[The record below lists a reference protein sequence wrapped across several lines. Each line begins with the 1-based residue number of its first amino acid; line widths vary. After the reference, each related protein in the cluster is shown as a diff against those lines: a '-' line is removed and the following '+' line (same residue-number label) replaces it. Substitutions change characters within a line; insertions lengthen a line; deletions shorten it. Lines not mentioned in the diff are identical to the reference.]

1 MNKRTITNK
10 FLLLLGLGALTLSSA
25 SAQNQ
30 IKVDLDKPD
39 FDDLE
44 TPSFG
49 SGESGNKR
57 FKPKDWLEV
66 EAKFKIEA
74 TSPTTPD
81 GFVDGVTVKWYVAVK
96 NPGAKGTFFIISKI
110 IEHVNLPVGE
120 DLYTSV
126 YLSPSTVARIS
137 GGRENASKSIVENV
151 GIEIL
156 YRGAV
161 VKAISS
167 KGKQEAWWNTANP
180 KVANTE
186 KFVLRNKDETPFKS
200 IWWDRYAEIKTDDR
214 R

>member
-1 MNKRTITNK
+1 MNNRRNSNK
-10 FLLLLGLGALTLSSA
+10 LLLFLGLSALAILPL

-39 FDDLE
+39 FDDLQ
-44 TPSFG
+44 TPDFG
-49 SGESGNKR
+49 GNTGKKK
-57 FKPKDWLEV
+57 FKPKDWLEI

-74 TSPTTPD
+74 TNPKTPD
-81 GFVDGVTVKWYVAVK
+81 GFVDRVTVKWYVAVK
-96 NPGAKGTFFIISKI
+96 NPAAKGTYYIITKMI
-110 IEHVNLPVGE
+110 DHVNLPVGE

-137 GGRENASKSIVENV
+137 GGRDNASKSIVENI

-156 YRGAV
+156 YKGAV

-167 KGKQEAWWNTANP
+167 KGKQEAWWNIASP
-180 KVANTE
+180 KIANTD

-200 IWWDRYAEIKTDDR
+200 IWWDRYAEIKTDDQR
-214 R
+214 